1 MAAGRGCYRRAMP
14 ANRRPRAARAF
25 LALALYLALPGPGA
39 AGPATAADARGSL
52 AAGPAAGP
60 EQGLLRDRPGPSL
73 VTPASKRDERERPGS
88 ALPGMLAVAVA
99 AAGTLVAGHRAGRAG
114 GRRVAAG
121 ARAPPPLQPAH
132 V

>member
-1 MAAGRGCYRRAMP
+1 MP

-52 AAGPAAGP
+52 AGPAAGS
-60 EQGLLRDRPGPSL
+60 EQGLLRDRPGHTP
-73 VTPASKRDERERPGS
+73 VTPASKRDERERPGP
-88 ALPGMLAVAVA
+88 ALPGLLAVVVV
-99 AAGTLVAGHRAGRAG
+99 AAGTLVAGDRAAPAG
-114 GRRVAAG
+114 GRRAAAAA
-121 ARAPPPLQPAH
+121 ARAPPPLQPTP